1 MKDDIDNNEKL
12 FKEFLNLRKYS
23 STLTGLYTRLM
34 SKNFNFKDWKK
45 ERKNIDSDMN
55 RYSKSLEKVEELLHS
70 VNENNNKSKEEIK
83 KIKDQLKTIKNE
95 CEPKYNVME
104 ARIENFKEMN
114 NDPEEEEENK
124 DEQNNIKSTDLINS
138 KEISQQINDSK
149 EDLDRRI
156 ANENE
161 DKEKPLLDDEKNEE
175 KKEDKEQERNDNKKR
190 CLGIEW
196 TRNKIIVTALIAI
209 VIIAVVVVIIVFCSK

>member
-95 CEPKYNVME
+95 CEPKYNVM
-104 ARIENFKEMN
+104 K
-114 NDPEEEEENK
+114 
-124 DEQNNIKSTDLINS
+124 
-138 KEISQQINDSK
+138 
-149 EDLDRRI
+149 
-156 ANENE
+156 
-161 DKEKPLLDDEKNEE
+161 
-175 KKEDKEQERNDNKKR
+175 QE
-190 CLGIEW
+190 L
-196 TRNKIIVTALIAI
+196 KILR
-209 VIIAVVVVIIVFCSK
+209 K